1 MTYAA
6 RAGAMAIALP
16 GVVGPDPADH
26 EVPPEACFFEHPE
39 HPAELSTSAAAPSE
53 TSVRCKRYKEDVTAL
68 TLRRT
73 SVALLFSL
81 VTLAFVCITGRARA
95 NGRFPQAQAIESVPG
110 SDGSTI
116 FLRAT
121 FGILVSRDAGK
132 SWRWICER
140 ALGYEGTWDPPI
152 AVTHDGR
159 LWVGLE
165 RGLVSTL
172 DGCTVDT
179 ASELAGEQVK
189 DLTVDTKG
197 ETLWV
202 LTGAPDK
209 RGAIW
214 RRSSH
219 GAVPKWERMGEM
231 PESINPMTLEVAPSK
246 PSRIYVTGQPYGTV
260 RGWLWRSDDGGKTIT
275 GAKNDLA
282 NTGPLFIAAVDPKD
296 ANRVLLRH
304 LHTTGSTVL
313 VTPDAGRTFKEVLA
327 MESAMFGFAKS
338 PDGLTYFAGSGLP
351 EHGLYRSTDRG
362 EHFERVAN
370 HGLLCLHD
378 APGGRLFVCEN
389 PVTLG
394 GPGIALSTDR
404 GRTVSILA
412 TFGDIQG
419 PVTCGGADAA
429 PGPDAGGS
437 LCADAWPEMR
447 AAVLP
452 RDAGAR
458 AKEDAGAT
466 DGGLDAGSAI
476 DPAPARR
483 STCGCIAVGASKTAP
498 DPASLTTG
506 LLPLAVWARA
516 RRRRGSRPT
525 RVVHQGSREAG

>member
-1 MTYAA
+1 M
-6 RAGAMAIALP
+6 AMAIP
-16 GVVGPDPADH
+16 GVVGPEPADPDA
-26 EVPPEACFFEHPE
+26 PPEPCFFEHPE
-39 HPAELSTSAAAPSE
+39 HPAALIASATAPSE
-53 TSVRCKRYKEDVTAL
+53 TSTRRKRYKEGVTVL

-73 SVALLFSL
+73 SVALLVTL
-81 VTLAFVCITGRARA
+81 VTLAFICTTGPARA

-140 ALGYEGTWDPPI
+140 ALGYDGTWDPPI

-179 ASELAGEQVK
+179 ATELAGEQVK
-189 DLTVDTKG
+189 DLTVDPKG

-214 RRSSH
+214 RRSPVRD
-219 GAVPKWERMGEM
+219 GGTAKWERMGQL
-231 PESINPMTLEVAPSK
+231 PEDINPMTIEVAPSRS
-246 PSRIYVTGQPYGTV
+246 SRIYVTGQPYGTV
-260 RGWLWRSDDGGKTIT
+260 RGWLWKSDDGGKTVS
-275 GAKNDLA
+275 GAKNDVA
-282 NTGPLFIAAVDPKD
+282 NTGPFFIAAVDPKD
-296 ANRVLLRH
+296 PNRVLVRH

-313 VTPDAGRTFKEVLA
+313 VTPDGGKTFKEVLS

-351 EHGLYRSTDRG
+351 EHGIYRSTDRG

-378 APGGRLFVCEN
+378 APGERLFVCEN
-389 PVTLG
+389 PATLG

-404 GRTVSILA
+404 GRTVSTIA
-412 TFGDIQG
+412 TFADIQG
-419 PVTCGGADAA
+419 PVACEGTPAAMAPDAA
-429 PGPDAGGS
+429 GG

-458 AKEDAGAT
+458 AGR
-466 DGGLDAGSAI
+466 DGGAIDGGNDAGSTI

-483 STCGCIAVGASKTAP
+483 STCGCTVVGASRSAA
-498 DPASLTTG
+498 DLALLTTG
-506 LLPLAVWARA
+506 LLPLVVWGRA

-525 RVVHQGSREAG
+525 RVVHQCSRDAR